1 MKNKT
6 RLWMGI
12 TALLLIAL
20 GAYFLAN
27 AVMDSLM
34 NFRSPLAG
42 DPPLAG
48 DASGSA
54 LSRRVVVVLVDALR
68 EDTSLDVQVMPYLNK
83 LRQNAA
89 VATMHSQP
97 PSYSDPGWAT
107 VLSGAW
113 PDINDSQPANPPDDD
128 SVRTFT
134 QDDIFAAADRA
145 GIKTAVSGFSW
156 FEQMLA
162 NSGVDEGFYTP
173 GEDSAADMDVLGAA
187 VPWLQDAQYQLV
199 LIHLDQVDYAGHHQ
213 GGPLGEDWAAAAR
226 RVDAMLQTITA
237 GLDLEKDTLLVIS
250 DHGQIDAGGHGGTE
264 PITMLEPFVMLGAGV
279 VPGQYADIEMVDIAP
294 TLAALL
300 GTSIPASNQGRA
312 LTEMLAFTGE
322 QEEAFNELQQ
332 LQQEQLLQKYQTAMG
347 VDGFQV
353 DGTGSAATAMQTI
366 RSQRLARERI
376 FRLVVTVLLVLL
388 PGYFIY
394 RKKDRNL
401 PKYGLGA
408 LVAILVFHLLYA
420 VVQGNTYTLSSM
432 ADANAF
438 ILCAAQDMGIGLL
451 IGWLVSMLWVKGFR
465 EGSRTAAQTSIDF
478 LFILLYMLFLPILWN
493 LYRNGILITWTLPE
507 FGSMFIGF
515 LSILQSMFVA
525 VFGLLLTGL
534 SALVAG
540 VKKKA

>member
-264 PITMLEPFVMLGAGV
+264 PIAMLEPFVMLGAGV

-432 ADANAF
+432 ADANDF
-438 ILCAAQDMGIGLL
+438 ILCVAQDMGIGLL

-493 LYRNGILITWTLPE
+493 LYRNGILISWTLPE

>member
-353 DGTGSAATAMQTI
+353 DGTGSAATAMQAI

-432 ADANAF
+432 ADANDF
-438 ILCAAQDMGIGLL
+438 ILCVAQDMGIGLL
-451 IGWLVSMLWVKGFR
+451 IGWLVSMLWTKGFR

>member
-1 MKNKT
+1 
-6 RLWMGI
+6 MGI

>member
-83 LRQNAA
+83 LRQSAA

-312 LTEMLAFTGE
+312 LTEMLAFTDE

-347 VDGFQV
+347 VDGFQA
-353 DGTGSAATAMQTI
+353 DGTGSAATAMQAI
-366 RSQRLARERI
+366 WSQCLARERI

-432 ADANAF
+432 ADANDF

-451 IGWLVSMLWVKGFR
+451 IGWLVSMLWTKGFR

-493 LYRNGILITWTLPE
+493 LYRNGILISWTLPE